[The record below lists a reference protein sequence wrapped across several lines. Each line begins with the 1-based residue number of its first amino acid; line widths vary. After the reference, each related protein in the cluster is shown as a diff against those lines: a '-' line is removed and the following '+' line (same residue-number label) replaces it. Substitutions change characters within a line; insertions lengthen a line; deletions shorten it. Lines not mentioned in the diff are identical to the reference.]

1 VEEAIVKEEVEVEV
15 QEAVRAA
22 AGRGQILCRIT
33 SLNQFSKA
41 DRRIRRIL

>member
-1 VEEAIVKEEVEVEV
+1 MEEAIVKEVEVEE
-15 QEAVRAA
+15 QEAVRVA

>member
-1 VEEAIVKEEVEVEV
+1 VEEAIVKEEVEVEE

-22 AGRGQILCRIT
+22 AGRGQICRIT

>member
-1 VEEAIVKEEVEVEV
+1 MEEAIVKEVEVEE